1 MTLFSYHKY
10 NDFILIQEIYTQKYT
25 ACTKDEANR
34 IADSNLQSDGISY
47 ANGLAQADRCDCME
61 PTKTW
66 SWSVYMNNDCMSHEQ
81 LVTSRGFTITYNN
94 QCGRSISGSVSGIGY
109 TQNGEEQVNSAS
121 FTIPA
126 GSGTKSGSVYFS
138 REVVCGGVTISGH
151 DSGNC

>member
-47 ANGLAQADRCDCME
+47 ANGLAQADRCNCPE

-66 SWSVYMNNDCMSHEQ
+66 SWSVSMNNDCMSHEQ

-126 GSGTKSGSVYFS
+126 GSGTKSGSVHFS
-138 REVVCGGVTISGH
+138 REVVCGDVTISGH

>member
-34 IADSNLQSDGISY
+34 IADSNLRSDGISY
-47 ANGLAQADRCDCME
+47 ANGLAQADRCDCPE

-66 SWSVYMNNDCMSHEQ
+66 SWSVSMNNDCMSHEQ
-81 LVTSRGFTITYNN
+81 LVTSN
-94 QCGRSISGSVSGIGY
+94 GIGY

-138 REVVCGGVTISGH
+138 REVVCGDVTISGH

>member
-47 ANGLAQADRCDCME
+47 ANGLAQADRCDCPE

-66 SWSVYMNNDCMSHEQ
+66 SWLAYPNNDCMSHGQ
-81 LVTSRGFTITYNN
+81 LVTSRGFTIKYNN
-94 QCGRSISGSVSGIGY
+94 QCGRSISGSVNGIGY
-109 TQNGEEQVNSAS
+109 TQDGEEQVNSAS
-121 FTIPA
+121 FTIST
-126 GSGTKSGSVYFS
+126 GFGTKSGRVYFS
-138 REVVCGGVTISGH
+138 REVVCGDVIISGQ

>member
-1 MTLFSYHKY
+1 MLSG
-10 NDFILIQEIYTQKYT
+10 DP
-25 ACTKDEANR
+25 C
-34 IADSNLQSDGISY
+34 
-47 ANGLAQADRCDCME
+47 NGLPGSTSALRCSYE
-61 PTKTW
+61 V
-66 SWSVYMNNDCMSHEQ
+66 S
-81 LVTSRGFTITYNN
+81 YNN

-138 REVVCGGVTISGH
+138 REVVCGDVTISGH